1 MGLKNSEPTRRTGTE
16 KKSKGWHEPRI
27 RPEISPRGRIQ
38 LGRAASFVH
47 VPPAM
52 RFSGIYTALI
62 TPFRDGEIDVPAF
75 QSLIERQIAAGID
88 GIVPVGTTGESPTLD
103 TDEHLEV
110 IRLAVEFA
118 AGRCQVVAGTGANA
132 TAEAI
137 ELTEAAEKLGA
148 TGSLQVCPYYNK
160 PSQEGLYLH
169 FKTVAE
175 STKLPIML
183 YSVPGRAGIE
193 IAPETVARLAA
204 DCSNVIA
211 IKEAGGS
218 VDRVNQLVQAL
229 PADFGI
235 LCGDDPLMLPFVS
248 CGATGLVSV
257 ASNLIPEVMVELV
270 AACLG
275 GNFTEALALQKKY
288 YPLMRGLMSLDVNPV
303 PIKTAV
309 ALQGHC
315 TPEFR
320 LPLAPLSEA
329 NSVALTSLL
338 KSFQLLP

>member
-1 MGLKNSEPTRRTGTE
+1 M
-16 KKSKGWHEPRI
+16 
-27 RPEISPRGRIQ
+27 
-38 LGRAASFVH
+38 ASFVH
-47 VPPAM
+47 RPPAM
-52 RFSGIYTALI
+52 SFSGTYTALI
-62 TPFRDGEIDVPAF
+62 TPFRHGKVDVPAF
-75 QSLIERQIAAGID
+75 KSLIERQVAAGID

-103 TDEHLEV
+103 TDEHIEV

-137 ELTEAAEKLGA
+137 ELTQAAEKLGA

-169 FKTVAE
+169 FRAIAE
-175 STKLPIML
+175 SSALPLML
-183 YSVPGRAGIE
+183 YSVPGRSSIE
-193 IAPETVARLAA
+193 IAPETAARLAA
-204 DCSNVIA
+204 DCPTITA

-229 PADFGI
+229 PPGFAI
-235 LCGDDPLMLPFVS
+235 LSGDDPLTLPFIS
-248 CGATGLVSV
+248 CGANGLVSV
-257 ASNLIPEVMVELV
+257 AANLIPEVIVSLV
-270 AACLG
+270 RACLA
-275 GNFTEALALQKKY
+275 GNFSEALTLQKHY

-315 TPEFR
+315 LPDLR
-320 LPLAPLSEA
+320 LPLAPLSGDA
-329 NSVALTSLL
+329 AAQLSALLTSYKLL
-338 KSFQLLP
+338 